1 MSAVV
6 AEDPQP
12 RANSVCSVCFGGTDS
27 NERIRDLGH
36 ITEELAAEARAGKG
50 AGGPGAAKHRS
61 ELQSSCEV
69 VHVVPT
75 EAPSGATQS
84 VRLSHVTD
92 EALANIAGFPHLGCG
107 GCLHPSI
114 HSQASAPC
122 SRGHCPQMECKG
134 IKGRGSR
141 LPGVGALL
149 KSPGEGLLT

>member
-12 RANSVCSVCFGGTDS
+12 GANSVCSVCFSGTDS
-27 NERIRDLGH
+27 NERIRDLGR
-36 ITEELAAEARAGKG
+36 ITQELGAEARAGKG
-50 AGGPGAAKHRS
+50 AGGPGAAKHRY
-61 ELQSSCEV
+61 ELQNSCEG

-75 EAPSGATQS
+75 EALSGAMQS
-84 VRLSHVTD
+84 VRLSHVMD
-92 EALANIAGFPHLGCG
+92 EALANRTGFPHLGCG
-107 GCLHPSI
+107 GHLHPSI
-114 HSQASAPC
+114 HPQASAPC
-122 SRGHCPQMECKG
+122 SRDHCHQMECKG